1 MKYLIKIQT
10 SSFEISHLLA
20 NALDNS
26 KNNFTPIVQN
36 KTKVFILNDSH
47 TPFFQAIPTTS
58 LTHFYVSVFGK
69 KYRISG
75 VLYSFFLSSLLIDKA
90 ILTNKLD
97 IGTFDKNI
105 VSPLT

>member
-10 SSFEISHLLA
+10 SSFEISHSLA
-20 NALDNS
+20 NALDS
-26 KNNFTPIVQN
+26 KNKFTSTVQN
-36 KTKVFILNDSH
+36 ETKVFILNDSH
-47 TPFFQAIPTTS
+47 IPLFQVVSTTS
-58 LTHFYVSVFGK
+58 PTHLYARLFGK

-75 VLYSFFLSSLLIDKA
+75 VLYSFFLSSLLTGKV

-97 IGTFDKNI
+97 TGTFDKNI